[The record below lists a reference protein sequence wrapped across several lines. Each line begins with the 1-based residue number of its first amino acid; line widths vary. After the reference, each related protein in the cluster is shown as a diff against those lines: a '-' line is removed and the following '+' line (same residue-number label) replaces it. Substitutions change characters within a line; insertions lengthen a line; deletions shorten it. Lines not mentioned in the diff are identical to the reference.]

1 VTENN
6 TVVFRMFVEGAEGP
20 RGAGAAASAAALE
33 GDEDAAG
40 DAGGRYTS
48 IFSSSLIWE
57 PTGAQEEKF
66 AGRLPAPVHDDI
78 LIAKLAPGQVIELE
92 AWGQKGV
99 GRDHAKFS
107 PVATASYRLLP
118 RIELSAESPFEG
130 DEADQLVAKCPL
142 GVFDIEDIAAAPAGA
157 SASSSS
163 SSARGAHCPLPPA
176 PSTLPFP
183 LLPVPPPDRIRA
195 GNDTFL
201 VRLTVTN

>member
-1 VTENN
+1 MTENN

-48 IFSSSLIWE
+48 VFSSSLVWE
-57 PTGAQEEKF
+57 PTGSQAEKF
-66 AGRLPAPVHDDI
+66 AARPPAPVHDDI

-142 GVFDIEDIAAAPAGA
+142 GVFDIEDMGAAP
-157 SASSSS
+157 SSS
-163 SSARGAHCPLPPA
+163 RGEHLPPSPRPYLPPSA
-176 PSTLPFP
+176 PAPAPPFP
-183 LLPVPPPDRIRA
+183 PTGRA